1 MSHPPSRRMSGFAPK
16 GCGRAAARTTA
27 LGLTLLAGAA
37 SSALALGITRVPA
50 TAVLGQPLDV
60 SVSVQLAPGERL
72 PAECISAEVW
82 VGEQRLPPGSVR
94 VQFDGQGSLR
104 IGSALVV
111 GEPVV
116 QVSLSLGCVNRVS
129 RSFTLLADPPVATST
144 AVPAPAVA
152 SLAPPLAN
160 APLPAAAAA
169 AAAGVAAPEASNPAP
184 GPTPASA
191 SSSGAAPV
199 PAAQPDAASA
209 SAAAKDP
216 PRASRSA
223 AASRP
228 ARASRPQA
236 RLELDPPQLPVQSPA
251 VAAAQDKAAALSA
264 AAAALGSEPPPVAA
278 AASEEDAAMLEARL
292 TELEKSVADML
303 VQAKAQLA
311 LQQAA
316 QLRTQ
321 QELAQAQ
328 QRNRWMPW
336 LQALVIALL
345 GGLAIAAWHI
355 RRSARPKAAWFDAQT
370 PGNATPAPAPATAV
384 ALARAASSPT
394 AAQPALK
401 PARTPVFPLR
411 RGDSPVPAAQAASM
425 QERERASTPVPSMEQ
440 TAVLS
445 AAAVAQAKAGTA
457 GGTASVADSEAVAI
471 EELIDLEQQVAFFS
485 LLGQDEAAVDLIVAH
500 LRQGGV
506 VSPLPYLKLLE
517 LHHRMGDAEAYERT
531 RNRFEKRFAAS
542 APAWGQ
548 DLAGGRELERY
559 PLVMARVQQVW
570 AQPLDAMAL
579 LQNLLAR
586 TDGGEVFD
594 LPAYRDLMLL
604 YPLARQLAGIEPARG
619 SNMTEVD
626 LLLPL
631 GEEAPDT
638 GAAVFSTTT
647 SFPYRVGTSDPGP
660 GWESRPTAPVDL
672 ELELPATQTGSKVA
686 SAA

>member
-1 MSHPPSRRMSGFAPK
+1 
-16 GCGRAAARTTA
+16 
-27 LGLTLLAGAA
+27 LAWFSAFRVAVLSTA
-37 SSALALGITRVPA
+37 SSSVLALGITRVPA

-72 PAECISAEVW
+72 TAECISAEVW

-104 IGSALVV
+104 IGSAQAV

-129 RSFTLLADPPVATST
+129 RSFTLLADPPMAAGAALLLPT
-144 AVPAPAVA
+144 AASSALPPAPAA
-152 SLAPPLAN
+152 APALPRAGATPPAAN
-160 APLPAAAAA
+160 ATTATAATTAVN
-169 AAAGVAAPEASNPAP
+169 AAGTESSSPAP
-184 GPTPASA
+184 APTSGSA
-191 SSSGAAPV
+191 SPSGAAQA
-199 PAAQPDAASA
+199 PAAQQGEVSR
-209 SAAAKDP
+209 SAAASDK

-236 RLELDPPQLPVQSPA
+236 RLELDPPQLPVQSSTV
-251 VAAAQDKAAALSA
+251 VAAQEKALSA
-264 AAAALGSEPPPVAA
+264 AAAALGTEPAPAISTDSQEEAA
-278 AASEEDAAMLEARL
+278 LLEARL

-303 VQAKAQLA
+303 VQARAQLA

-328 QRNRWMPW
+328 QRNRWVPW
-336 LQALVIALL
+336 LQALVIALI
-345 GGLAIAAWHI
+345 GGLGIAAWYI
-355 RRSARPKAAWFDAQT
+355 RRKLRPKAAWFDAQAA
-370 PGNATPAPAPATAV
+370 GHAAQNPAPVPAV
-384 ALARAASSPT
+384 AAARAVSLS
-394 AAQPALK
+394 AAARPAQK

-411 RGDSPVPAAQAASM
+411 RGESPVPVAQAASAPAP
-425 QERERASTPVPSMEQ
+425 ERADAPVPSMEQ

-445 AAAVAQAKAGTA
+445 GAAVAQARASGPNGASATA
-457 GGTASVADSEAVAI
+457 ETEAVAI

-517 LHHRMGDAEAYERT
+517 LHQRMGDSEAYERT

-570 AQPLDAMAL
+570 ARPLDAMAL

-619 SNMTEVD
+619 SSMTEVD

-672 ELELPATQTGSKVA
+672 EPALPASQAAARAA